1 MNRQPSLQQLGQTR
15 SVVSPEYALLTPET
29 FIRTTVAEW
38 KNTSCVV
45 HIAPVMGLGTR
56 FTQFTA
62 EMGASA
68 EASAPPAGIQRF
80 VFVLD
85 GEVELRVNGETH
97 RLAEYGYAYLPAGTD
112 HSLCAQGGAR
122 VSVFEKKFHEQ
133 AAGLPAPQVVL
144 GNERQ
149 VAGTEFEGDPG
160 LIARKL
166 LPDEPSFDFMVTT
179 MSYAPGATLPYV
191 EIHYMEHGLLMLE
204 GEGIYRLGE
213 RYFQVTRGDVIW
225 MGAHC
230 PQWYGA
236 LGKQW
241 SKYLLYK
248 DMNRH
253 PLELR
258 SPADRAAR
266 GAF

>member
-1 MNRQPSLQQLGQTR
+1 MTFKQLGQTR
-15 SVVSPEYALLTPET
+15 SVVNPEYALLTPET
-29 FIRTTVAEW
+29 FIRTQVMGWT
-38 KNTSCVV
+38 NTACII
-45 HIAPVMGLGTR
+45 HIAPVIGQGAR

-62 EMGASA
+62 EMNAGG
-68 EASAPPAGIQRF
+68 EAAAARPGIQRF

-85 GEVELRVNGETH
+85 GEIELRVGGETH
-97 RLAEYGYAYLPAGTD
+97 KLGEYDYAYLPADTA
-112 HSLCAQGGAR
+112 HSLHAQQAAH
-122 VSVFEKKFHEQ
+122 VSVFEKRFQPHPDDL
-133 AAGLPAPQVVL
+133 AAPKLFI

-149 VAGTEFEGDPG
+149 IDGTAFEGDPD
-160 LIARKL
+160 LQVRKL
-166 LPDEPSFDFMVTT
+166 LPDEAQFDFIVTT

-191 EIHYMEHGLLMLE
+191 EVHYMEHGLLMLE
-204 GEGIYRLGE
+204 GEGLYRLGE
-213 RYFQVTRGDVIW
+213 RFLPVTKGDVIW

-253 PLELR
+253 PLELSR
-258 SPADRAAR
+258 D
-266 GAF
+266 

>member
-1 MNRQPSLQQLGQTR
+1 MTLKHLGQTR
-15 SVVSPEYALLTPET
+15 SVVNPEYALLTPET
-29 FIRTTVAEW
+29 FIRTAVAEW
-38 KNTSCVV
+38 KDTACLV
-45 HIAPVMGLGTR
+45 HIAPVIGLGAR
-56 FTQFTA
+56 FSQFTA
-62 EMGASA
+62 EMRAGAV
-68 EASAPPAGIQRF
+68 ASAPPKGVQRF

-85 GEVELRVNGETH
+85 GEVEVRVGGDTH
-97 RLAEYGYAYLPAGTD
+97 RLTEYGYAYLPAGTD
-112 HSLCAQGGAR
+112 HSIHAGEAAR
-122 VSVFEKKFHEQ
+122 VSVFEKRFQPQLE
-133 AAGLPAPQVVL
+133 GLPAPEVFV
-144 GNERQ
+144 GNEQ
-149 VAGTEFEGDPG
+149 DVAGTEFEGDPG

-166 LPDEPSFDFMVTT
+166 LPDAPQFDFIVTT

-213 RYFQVTRGDVIW
+213 RYLQVTRGDVIW

-236 LGKQW
+236 LGKTW

-253 PLELR
+253 PLE
-258 SPADRAAR
+258 PT
-266 GAF
+266 

>member
-1 MNRQPSLQQLGQTR
+1 MTLKQLGLTR
-15 SVVSPEYALLTPET
+15 SVVAPEFALLTPET
-29 FIRTTVAEW
+29 FIRTAVAEW
-38 KNTSCVV
+38 KNTACLV
-45 HIAPVMGLGTR
+45 HIAPVIGQGAR

-62 EMGASA
+62 EMAPGA
-68 EASAPPAGIQRF
+68 EAGPPPPGIQRF

-85 GEVELRVNGETH
+85 GQVELHVNGETH
-97 RLAEYGYAYLPAGTD
+97 RLGEYGYAYLPAGTD
-112 HSLCAQGGAR
+112 HTLRAGHAAR
-122 VSVFEKKFHEQ
+122 VSVFEKRFHPQ
-133 AAGLPAPQVVL
+133 ALGLPAPELVI
-144 GNERQ
+144 GNERE
-149 VAGTEFEGDPG
+149 VPGSEFEGDPG

-166 LPDEPSFDFMVTT
+166 LPDQPQFDFIVTT

-213 RYFQVTRGDVIW
+213 RFLPVTKGDVIW

-236 LGKQW
+236 LGKTW

-253 PLELR
+253 PLELQ
-258 SPADRAAR
+258 
-266 GAF
+266 

>member
-1 MNRQPSLQQLGQTR
+1 MTLRQLGRTR
-15 SVVSPEYALLTPET
+15 SVVNPEYALLTPET

-45 HIAPVMGLGTR
+45 HIAPVIGLGSR

-62 EMGASA
+62 EMGAGA
-68 EASAPPAGIQRF
+68 VASAPPAGIQRF
-80 VFVLD
+80 VFVQG
-85 GEVELRVNGETH
+85 GEVELTVNGETR
-97 RLAEYGYAYLPAGTD
+97 RLSEYDYAYLPAGTD
-112 HSLCAQGGAR
+112 HTIRAEQPAR

-133 AAGLPAPQVVL
+133 AEGLPAPHVYF
-144 GNERQ
+144 GNERE
-149 VAGTEFEGDPG
+149 VEGSEFEGDPG

-166 LPDEPSFDFMVTT
+166 LPDEASFDFIVTT

-213 RYFQVTRGDVIW
+213 RFLPVTRGDVIW

-236 LGKQW
+236 LGKTW

-253 PLELR
+253 PLEIK
-258 SPADRAAR
+258 
-266 GAF
+266 

>member
-1 MNRQPSLQQLGQTR
+1 MTLQHLGLTR
-15 SVVSPEYALLTPET
+15 SVVSPEFALLTPET
-29 FIRTTVAEW
+29 FVRTTVAEW
-38 KNTSCVV
+38 ENTACVV
-45 HIAPVMGLGTR
+45 HIAPVIGLGAR

-62 EMGASA
+62 EMGAGA
-68 EASAPPAGIQRF
+68 VASAPPPGIQRF
-80 VFVLD
+80 VFVLE
-85 GEVELRVNGETH
+85 GEVELHVGSETH
-97 RLAEYGYAYLPAGTD
+97 RLVESDYAFLPAGLGHTLR
-112 HSLCAQGGAR
+112 SAAPAR
-122 VSVFEKKFHEQ
+122 LSVFEKRFQPGAEDVP
-133 AAGLPAPQVVL
+133 GPRLVL
-144 GNERQ
+144 GNERRIE
-149 VAGTEFEGDPG
+149 GTAFEGDPG

-166 LPDEPSFDFMVTT
+166 LPDEPGFDFIVTT

-213 RYFQVTRGDVIW
+213 RFLPVTRGDVIW

-236 LGKQW
+236 LGKTW

-253 PLELR
+253 PLTLR
-258 SPADRAAR
+258 
-266 GAF
+266 

>member
-1 MNRQPSLQQLGQTR
+1 MTFQQLGRTR
-15 SVVSPEYALLTPET
+15 SVVSSEFALLTPET
-29 FIRTTVAEW
+29 FIRTNLAGWQNST
-38 KNTSCVV
+38 CIV
-45 HIAPVMGLGTR
+45 HIAPVIGQGAR

-62 EMGASA
+62 EMGAGA
-68 EASAPPAGIQRF
+68 EAGPPPADIQRF
-80 VFVLD
+80 AFVLE
-85 GEVELRVNGETH
+85 GEVTVEVNGET
-97 RLAEYGYAYLPAGTD
+97 RTMREYDYAYLPAGTA
-112 HSLCAQGGAR
+112 HRLRAAQPAR
-122 VSVFEKKFHEQ
+122 VSVFEKRFHPQ
-133 AAGLPAPQVVL
+133 AGGLPAPQVFF
-144 GNERQ
+144 GNERE
-149 VAGTEFEGDPG
+149 APGSEFEGDPG

-166 LPDEPSFDFMVTT
+166 LPDEPSFDFIVTT

-213 RYFQVTRGDVIW
+213 RFLPVAAGDVIW

-253 PLELR
+253 PLEIK
-258 SPADRAAR
+258 
-266 GAF
+266 